1 MEKMPSLLV
10 KQALLTLLNSLFLLI
25 IPSLS
30 FSQNLI
36 WSQPIEVAS
45 GVSASLRPRVALD
58 NQDNPI
64 VIFAQNANPNQLYK
78 TKFNNN
84 AFEPIVNLA
93 TAAPYVSSAAGP
105 EIAFANDIIYLSFEN
120 ENEGVYMLKSI
131 NGGNTFSD
139 TVRVDNVH
147 NKAVLPNVNIKSD
160 FNPLLSFTRV
170 NSSWTQ
176 INQVVSN
183 SIDGGQTFLPDVS
196 ASVITSNQPCECCF
210 SKVVSEGST
219 QASIFRN
226 NDNNVRNFYASV
238 SHDGGQSFSDYLEI
252 DLLDWNLN
260 ACPDAGPD
268 AYLKNGKLFIT
279 YRSGS
284 LGPNRVFVA
293 RVDLNSLSVEQ
304 VTPVDEALSSSM
316 AQKYPDIAGDESNVG
331 VVWMDNRSMLND
343 CFFSYSTDG
352 FDSWSTPVYISDS
365 SLMVQFVEPDVAY
378 RNNKFHFVYRNQN
391 QNIIL
396 YRTAELQNTS
406 SLHEV
411 VFNLEINDSKIQL
424 PEHLNY
430 QLFDVSGKLIQN
442 GFEST
447 LDISGL
453 SKGLYLLKTPTSVHK
468 FVKE

>member
-10 KQALLTLLNSLFLLI
+10 KQGLLTLLSSLFLLI

-45 GVSASLRPRVALD
+45 GVSASLRPRIALD

-64 VIFAQNANPNQLYK
+64 VIFAQNANSNQLYK

-93 TAAPYVSSAAGP
+93 TASPYVSSAAGP
-105 EIAFANDIIYLSFEN
+105 EIAFADDIIYISFED

-139 TVRVDNVH
+139 TVRVDNVY

-183 SIDGGQTFLPDVS
+183 SIDGGQTFLQDVS
-196 ASVITSNQPCECCF
+196 ASVITPNQPCECCF
-210 SKVVSEGST
+210 SKVVSEGNT
-219 QASIFRN
+219 QVSIFRN

-352 FDSWSTPVYISDS
+352 FDSWSTPIYISDS

-406 SLHEV
+406 SLIEV

-430 QLFDVSGKLIQN
+430 QLFDVSGKLLQN

>member
-1 MEKMPSLLV
+1 MEKMHSSLV
-10 KQALLTLLNSLFLLI
+10 KQGLLTLLSSLFLLI

-45 GVSASLRPRVALD
+45 GVSASLRPRIALD
-58 NQDNPI
+58 IHDNPI
-64 VIFAQNANPNQLYK
+64 VIFAQNANSNQLYK

-93 TAAPYVSSAAGP
+93 TASPYVSSAAGP
-105 EIAFANDIIYLSFEN
+105 EIAFADDIIYISFED
-120 ENEGVYMLKSI
+120 ENEGVYILKSI
-131 NGGNTFSD
+131 NGGTTFSD
-139 TVRVDNVH
+139 TVRVDNVY

-160 FNPLLSFTRV
+160 FNPLISFTRV

-183 SIDGGQTFLPDVS
+183 SIDGGQTFLQDVS
-196 ASVITSNQPCECCF
+196 ASVITPNQPCECCF
-210 SKVVSEGST
+210 SKVVSEGNT
-219 QASIFRN
+219 QVSIFRN

-238 SHDGGQSFSDYLEI
+238 SNDGGQSFSDYLEI

-293 RVDLNSLSVEQ
+293 RIDLNSLSVDQ
-304 VTPVDEALSSSM
+304 VTPIDEALSSSM
-316 AQKYPDIAGDESNVG
+316 SQKHPDIAGDENNVG
-331 VVWMDNRSMLND
+331 VVWMDNRSLLND

-352 FDSWSTPVYISDS
+352 FDSWSNPIYISDS

-378 RNNKFHFVYRNQN
+378 RNNMFHFVYRNQN

-406 SLHEV
+406 SLIDD

-424 PEHLNY
+424 SEHLNY
-430 QLFDVSGKLIQN
+430 QLFDVSGKLLQN

-453 SKGLYLLKTPTSVHK
+453 SKGLYFLKTPTSVHK
-468 FVKE
+468 FMKE

>member
-1 MEKMPSLLV
+1 MEKMPNLLL
-10 KQALLTLLNSLFLLI
+10 KQGLLTLLSSLFLLI

-45 GVSASLRPRVALD
+45 GFPTSLRPRIALD

-64 VIFAQNANPNQLYK
+64 IIFAQNANPNQLYK

-84 AFEPIVNLA
+84 AFEPVVSLV

-105 EIAFANDIIYLSFEN
+105 EIAFADDVIYISFED
-120 ENEGVYMLKSI
+120 ENEGVYILKSI
-131 NGGNTFSD
+131 DGGNTFSD

-176 INQVVSN
+176 INQAVSN
-183 SIDGGQTFLPDVS
+183 SIDGGQTFLQDVS
-196 ASVITSNQPCECCF
+196 ASIITPNQPCECCF
-210 SKVVSEGST
+210 SKVVSEGNI
-219 QASIFRN
+219 QVSIFRN
-226 NDNNVRNFYASV
+226 NDNNIRNFYASV
-238 SHDGGQSFSDYLEI
+238 SHDEGQSFSDYLEI

-268 AYLKNGKLFIT
+268 AYLKNGKLFIA

-293 RVDLNSLSVEQ
+293 RVDLTSLSVEQ

-316 AQKYPDIAGDESNVG
+316 VQKYPDIAGDESNVG
-331 VVWMDNRSMLND
+331 VVWMDNRSILND

-352 FDSWSTPVYISDS
+352 FDSWSNPVYISDS

-396 YRTAELQNTS
+396 YRTADFQNTS
-406 SLHEV
+406 SLNEV
-411 VFNLEINDSKIQL
+411 VFNLDINDSKIQL
-424 PEHLNY
+424 PEYLNY
-430 QLFDVSGKLIQN
+430 QLFDVSGKLLKS

-453 SKGLYLLKTPTSVHK
+453 SKGLYLLKTPNSVHK
-468 FVKE
+468 FMKE

>member
-1 MEKMPSLLV
+1 MEKMPNLLI
-10 KQALLTLLNSLFLLI
+10 KQGLLTLLSSLFLLI

-45 GVSASLRPRVALD
+45 GISTSLRPRIALD

-64 VIFAQNANPNQLYK
+64 VIFAQNANTNQLYK

-84 AFEPIVNLA
+84 AFEPVVSLA
-93 TAAPYVSSAAGP
+93 TATPYVSSAAGP
-105 EIAFANDIIYLSFEN
+105 EIAFADDIIYISFED
-120 ENEGVYMLKSI
+120 ENGGVYMLKSI

-139 TVRVDNVH
+139 TIRVDNVH
-147 NKAVLPNVNIKSD
+147 NKAVLPNINIKSD
-160 FNPLLSFTRV
+160 FNPLISFTRV

-176 INQVVSN
+176 INQVISN
-183 SIDGGQTFLPDVS
+183 SIDGGQTFFPDVS
-196 ASVITSNQPCECCF
+196 ASIITPNQPCECCF
-210 SKVVSEGST
+210 SKVVSEGNT
-219 QASIFRN
+219 QVSIFRN

-293 RVDLNSLSVEQ
+293 RVDLNSLIVEQ
-304 VTPVDEALSSSM
+304 VSPVDESLSSSM

-343 CFFSYSTDG
+343 CFFSYSIDG
-352 FDSWSTPVYISDS
+352 FNSWSTPVYISDS

-396 YRTAELQNTS
+396 YRTAELKNAS
-406 SLHEV
+406 SIHEV
-411 VFNLEINDSKIQL
+411 IFNLEINDSKILL

-430 QLFDVSGKLIQN
+430 QLFDVSGKLLQN

-453 SKGLYLLKTPTSVHK
+453 SKGLYLLKTPNSVHK
-468 FVKE
+468 FVK

>member
-1 MEKMPSLLV
+1 MHSSLV
-10 KQALLTLLNSLFLLI
+10 KQGLLTLLSSLFLLI

-45 GVSASLRPRVALD
+45 GVSASLRPRIALD
-58 NQDNPI
+58 IHDNPI
-64 VIFAQNANPNQLYK
+64 VIFAQNANSNQLYK

-93 TAAPYVSSAAGP
+93 TASPYVSSAAGP
-105 EIAFANDIIYLSFEN
+105 EIAFADDIIYISFED
-120 ENEGVYMLKSI
+120 ENEGVYILKSI
-131 NGGNTFSD
+131 NGGTTFSD
-139 TVRVDNVH
+139 TVRVDNVY

-160 FNPLLSFTRV
+160 FNPLISFTRV

-183 SIDGGQTFLPDVS
+183 SIDGGQTFLQDVS
-196 ASVITSNQPCECCF
+196 ASVITPNQPCECCF
-210 SKVVSEGST
+210 SKVVSEGNT
-219 QASIFRN
+219 QVSIFRN

-238 SHDGGQSFSDYLEI
+238 SNDGGQSFSDYLEI

-293 RVDLNSLSVEQ
+293 RIDLNSLSVEQ
-304 VTPVDEALSSSM
+304 VTPIDEALSSSM
-316 AQKYPDIAGDESNVG
+316 SQKHPDIAGDENNVG
-331 VVWMDNRSMLND
+331 VVWMDNRSLLND

-352 FDSWSTPVYISDS
+352 FDSWSNPIYISDS

-378 RNNKFHFVYRNQN
+378 RNNMFHFVYRNQN

-406 SLHEV
+406 SLIDD

-424 PEHLNY
+424 SEHLNY
-430 QLFDVSGKLIQN
+430 QLFDVSGKLLQN

-453 SKGLYLLKTPTSVHK
+453 SKGLYFLKTPTSVHK
-468 FVKE
+468 FMKE

>member
-1 MEKMPSLLV
+1 MEKMHSLLV
-10 KQALLTLLNSLFLLI
+10 KQGLLTLLSSLFLLI

-45 GVSASLRPRVALD
+45 GVSASLRPRIALD
-58 NQDNPI
+58 IHDNPI

-93 TAAPYVSSAAGP
+93 TASPYVSSAAGP
-105 EIAFANDIIYLSFEN
+105 EIAFADDIIYISFED

-183 SIDGGQTFLPDVS
+183 SIDGGQTFLQDVS
-196 ASVITSNQPCECCF
+196 ASVITPNQPCECCF
-210 SKVVSEGST
+210 SKVVSEGNT
-219 QASIFRN
+219 QVSIFRN

-238 SHDGGQSFSDYLEI
+238 SNDGGQSFSDYLEI

-316 AQKYPDIAGDESNVG
+316 SQKYPDIAGDESNVG

-352 FDSWSTPVYISDS
+352 FDSWSTPLFISDS

-406 SLHEV
+406 SLIDD

-424 PEHLNY
+424 SEHLNY

>member
-1 MEKMPSLLV
+1 MPSLLV
-10 KQALLTLLNSLFLLI
+10 KQGLLTLLSSLFLLI

-30 FSQNLI
+30 LSQNLI
-36 WSQPIEVAS
+36 WTQPIEVAS
-45 GVSASLRPRVALD
+45 GVSASLRPRIALD

-78 TKFNNN
+78 TKFNNI

-105 EIAFANDIIYLSFEN
+105 EIAFADDIIYISFED

-160 FNPLLSFTRV
+160 FNPLFSFTRV

-183 SIDGGQTFLPDVS
+183 SIDGGQTFLQDVS
-196 ASVITSNQPCECCF
+196 ASVITPNQPCECCF
-210 SKVVSEGST
+210 SKVVSEGNT
-219 QASIFRN
+219 QVSIFRN
-226 NDNNVRNFYASV
+226 NYNNVRNFYASV

-284 LGPNRVFVA
+284 LGTNRVFVA

-304 VTPVDEALSSSM
+304 VTPVDEALSSYM
-316 AQKYPDIAGDESNVG
+316 VQKYPDIAGDESNVG

-430 QLFDVSGKLIQN
+430 QLFDVSGKLLQN

>member
-1 MEKMPSLLV
+1 MEKMPNLLL
-10 KQALLTLLNSLFLLI
+10 KQGLLTLLSSLFLLI

-45 GVSASLRPRVALD
+45 GFPTSLRPRIALD

-64 VIFAQNANPNQLYK
+64 IIFAQNANPNQLYK

-84 AFEPIVNLA
+84 AFEPVVSLV

-105 EIAFANDIIYLSFEN
+105 EIAFADDVIYISFED
-120 ENEGVYMLKSI
+120 ENEGVYILKSI
-131 NGGNTFSD
+131 DGGNTFSD

-176 INQVVSN
+176 INQAVSN

-196 ASVITSNQPCECCF
+196 ASIITPNQPCECCF
-210 SKVVSEGST
+210 SKVVSEGNI
-219 QASIFRN
+219 QVSIFRN
-226 NDNNVRNFYASV
+226 NDNNIRNFYASV
-238 SHDGGQSFSDYLEI
+238 SHDEGQSFSDYLEI

-268 AYLKNGKLFIT
+268 AYLKNGKLFIA

-293 RVDLNSLSVEQ
+293 RIDLTSLSVEQ

-316 AQKYPDIAGDESNVG
+316 VQKYPDIAGDESNVG
-331 VVWMDNRSMLND
+331 VVWMDNRSILND

-352 FDSWSTPVYISDS
+352 FDSWSNPVYISDS

-396 YRTAELQNTS
+396 YRTADFQNTS
-406 SLHEV
+406 SLNEV
-411 VFNLEINDSKIQL
+411 VFNLDINDSKIQL
-424 PEHLNY
+424 PEYLNY
-430 QLFDVSGKLIQN
+430 QLFDVSGKLLKS

-453 SKGLYLLKTPTSVHK
+453 SKGLYLLKTPNSVHK
-468 FVKE
+468 FMKE

>member
-1 MEKMPSLLV
+1 MEKMPNLLL
-10 KQALLTLLNSLFLLI
+10 KQGLLTLLSSLFLLI

-45 GVSASLRPRVALD
+45 GFPTSLRPRIALD

-64 VIFAQNANPNQLYK
+64 IIFAQNANPNQLYK

-84 AFEPIVNLA
+84 AFEPVVSLV

-105 EIAFANDIIYLSFEN
+105 EIAFADDVIYISFED
-120 ENEGVYMLKSI
+120 ENEGVYILKSI
-131 NGGNTFSD
+131 DGGNTFSD

-176 INQVVSN
+176 INQAVSN

-196 ASVITSNQPCECCF
+196 ASIITPNQPCECCF
-210 SKVVSEGST
+210 SKVVSEGNI
-219 QASIFRN
+219 QVSIFRN
-226 NDNNVRNFYASV
+226 NDNNIRNFYASV
-238 SHDGGQSFSDYLEI
+238 SHDEGQSFSDYLEF

-268 AYLKNGKLFIT
+268 AYLKNGKLFIA

-293 RVDLNSLSVEQ
+293 RIDLTSLSVEQ

-316 AQKYPDIAGDESNVG
+316 VQKYPDIAGDESNVG
-331 VVWMDNRSMLND
+331 VVWMDNRSILND

-352 FDSWSTPVYISDS
+352 FDSWSNPVYISDS

-396 YRTAELQNTS
+396 YRTADFQNTS
-406 SLHEV
+406 SLNEV
-411 VFNLEINDSKIQL
+411 VFNLDINDSKIQL
-424 PEHLNY
+424 PEYLNY
-430 QLFDVSGKLIQN
+430 QLFDVSGKLLKS

-453 SKGLYLLKTPTSVHK
+453 SKGLYLLKTPNSVHK
-468 FVKE
+468 FMKE

>member
-10 KQALLTLLNSLFLLI
+10 KQGLLTLLSSLFLLI

-45 GVSASLRPRVALD
+45 GVSASLRPRIALD

-64 VIFAQNANPNQLYK
+64 VIFAQNANSNQLYK

-93 TAAPYVSSAAGP
+93 TASPYVSSAAGP
-105 EIAFANDIIYLSFEN
+105 EIAFADDIIYISFED

-183 SIDGGQTFLPDVS
+183 SIDGGQTFLQDVS
-196 ASVITSNQPCECCF
+196 ASVITPNQPCECCF
-210 SKVVSEGST
+210 SKVVSEGNT
-219 QASIFRN
+219 QVSIFRN

-238 SHDGGQSFSDYLEI
+238 SNDGGQSFSDYLEI

-293 RVDLNSLSVEQ
+293 RIDLNSLSVDQ
-304 VTPVDEALSSSM
+304 VTPVDEALSSSCRKNTLILLVM
-316 AQKYPDIAGDESNVG
+316 KAMLEWFGWIIALCLTTV
-331 VVWMDNRSMLND
+331 
-343 CFFSYSTDG
+343 FSL
-352 FDSWSTPVYISDS
+352 IRQ
-365 SLMVQFVEPDVAY
+365 MVL
-378 RNNKFHFVYRNQN
+378 
-391 QNIIL
+391 IL
-396 YRTAELQNTS
+396 GQTLYT
-406 SLHEV
+406 
-411 VFNLEINDSKIQL
+411 
-424 PEHLNY
+424 Y
-430 QLFDVSGKLIQN
+430 LIA
-442 GFEST
+442 
-447 LDISGL
+447 L
-453 SKGLYLLKTPTSVHK
+453 
-468 FVKE
+468 

>member
-1 MEKMPSLLV
+1 MEKMPNLLL
-10 KQALLTLLNSLFLLI
+10 KQGLLTLLSSLFLLI

-45 GVSASLRPRVALD
+45 GFPTSLRPRIALD

-64 VIFAQNANPNQLYK
+64 IIFAQNANPNQLYK

-84 AFEPIVNLA
+84 AFEPVVSLV

-105 EIAFANDIIYLSFEN
+105 EIAFADDVIYISFED
-120 ENEGVYMLKSI
+120 ENEGVYILKSI
-131 NGGNTFSD
+131 DGGNTFSD

-176 INQVVSN
+176 INQAVSN
-183 SIDGGQTFLPDVS
+183 SIDGGQTFLQDVS
-196 ASVITSNQPCECCF
+196 ASIITPNQPCECCF
-210 SKVVSEGST
+210 SKVVSEGNI
-219 QASIFRN
+219 QVSIFRN
-226 NDNNVRNFYASV
+226 NDNNIRNFYASV
-238 SHDGGQSFSDYLEI
+238 SHDEGQSFSDYLEI

-268 AYLKNGKLFIT
+268 AYLKNGKLFIA

-293 RVDLNSLSVEQ
+293 RVDLTSLSVEQ

-316 AQKYPDIAGDESNVG
+316 VQKYPDIAGDESNVG
-331 VVWMDNRSMLND
+331 VVWMDNRSILND

-352 FDSWSTPVYISDS
+352 FDSWSNPVYISDS

-396 YRTAELQNTS
+396 YRTAYFQNTS
-406 SLHEV
+406 SLNEV
-411 VFNLEINDSKIQL
+411 VFNLDINDSKIQL
-424 PEHLNY
+424 PEYLNY
-430 QLFDVSGKLIQN
+430 QLFDVSGKLLKS

-453 SKGLYLLKTPTSVHK
+453 SKGLYLLKTPNSVHK
-468 FVKE
+468 FMKE

>member
-10 KQALLTLLNSLFLLI
+10 KKGLLTLLSSLFLLI

-45 GVSASLRPRVALD
+45 GVSASLRPRIALD

-64 VIFAQNANPNQLYK
+64 VIFAQNTNPSQLYK

-93 TAAPYVSSAAGP
+93 TASPYVSSAAGP
-105 EIAFANDIIYLSFEN
+105 EIAFADDIIYISFED

-183 SIDGGQTFLPDVS
+183 SIDGGQTFLQDVS
-196 ASVITSNQPCECCF
+196 ASVITPNQPCECCF
-210 SKVVSEGST
+210 SKVVSEGNT
-219 QASIFRN
+219 QVSIFRN
-226 NDNNVRNFYASV
+226 NDNNIRNFYASV

-316 AQKYPDIAGDESNVG
+316 SQKYPDIAGDESNVG

-352 FDSWSTPVYISDS
+352 FDSWSTPLYISDS
-365 SLMVQFVEPDVAY
+365 SLMVQFVEPDLAY

-411 VFNLEINDSKIQL
+411 VFNLEINDLKIQF
-424 PEHLNY
+424 PEHLYY
-430 QLFDVSGKLIQN
+430 QLFDVSGKLLQY

>member
-1 MEKMPSLLV
+1 MEKMPNLLL
-10 KQALLTLLNSLFLLI
+10 KQGLLTLLSSLFLLI

-45 GVSASLRPRVALD
+45 GFPTSLRPRIALD

-64 VIFAQNANPNQLYK
+64 IIFAQNANPNQLYK

-84 AFEPIVNLA
+84 AFEPVVSLV

-105 EIAFANDIIYLSFEN
+105 EIAFADDVIYISFED
-120 ENEGVYMLKSI
+120 ENEGVYILKSI
-131 NGGNTFSD
+131 DGGNTFSD

-176 INQVVSN
+176 INQAVSN

-196 ASVITSNQPCECCF
+196 ASIITPNQPCECCF
-210 SKVVSEGST
+210 SKVVSEGNI
-219 QASIFRN
+219 QVSIFRN
-226 NDNNVRNFYASV
+226 NDNNIRNFYASV
-238 SHDGGQSFSDYLEI
+238 SHDEGQSFSDYLEI

-268 AYLKNGKLFIT
+268 AYLKNGKLFIA

-293 RVDLNSLSVEQ
+293 RVDLTSLSVEQ

-316 AQKYPDIAGDESNVG
+316 VQKYPDIAGDESNVG
-331 VVWMDNRSMLND
+331 VVWMDNRSILND

-352 FDSWSTPVYISDS
+352 FDSWSNPVYISDS

-396 YRTAELQNTS
+396 YRTAYFQNTS
-406 SLHEV
+406 SLNEV
-411 VFNLEINDSKIQL
+411 VFNSDINDSKIQL
-424 PEHLNY
+424 PEYLNY
-430 QLFDVSGKLIQN
+430 QLFDVSGKLLKS

-453 SKGLYLLKTPTSVHK
+453 SKGLYLLKTPNSVHK
-468 FVKE
+468 FMKE

>member
-1 MEKMPSLLV
+1 MHSSLV
-10 KQALLTLLNSLFLLI
+10 KQGLLTLLSSLFLLI

-45 GVSASLRPRVALD
+45 GVSASLRPRIALD
-58 NQDNPI
+58 IHDNPI
-64 VIFAQNANPNQLYK
+64 VIFAQNANSNQLYK

-93 TAAPYVSSAAGP
+93 TASPYVSSAAGP
-105 EIAFANDIIYLSFEN
+105 EIAFADDIIYISFED
-120 ENEGVYMLKSI
+120 ENEGVYILKSI
-131 NGGNTFSD
+131 NGGTTFSD
-139 TVRVDNVH
+139 TVRVDNVY

-160 FNPLLSFTRV
+160 FNPLISFTRV

-183 SIDGGQTFLPDVS
+183 SIDGGQTFLQDVS
-196 ASVITSNQPCECCF
+196 ASVITPNQPCECCF
-210 SKVVSEGST
+210 SKVVSEGNT
-219 QASIFRN
+219 QVSIFRN

-238 SHDGGQSFSDYLEI
+238 SNDGGQSFSDYLEI
-252 DLLDWNLN
+252 DLLDWSLN

-293 RVDLNSLSVEQ
+293 RIDLNSLSVDQ
-304 VTPVDEALSSSM
+304 VTPIDEALSSSM
-316 AQKYPDIAGDESNVG
+316 SQKHPDIAGDENNVG
-331 VVWMDNRSMLND
+331 VVWMDNRSLLND

-352 FDSWSTPVYISDS
+352 FDSWSNPIYISDS

-411 VFNLEINDSKIQL
+411 VFNLDINDSKIQL
-424 PEHLNY
+424 SERLNY

-453 SKGLYLLKTPTSVHK
+453 SKGLYLLKTSTSVHK

>member
-10 KQALLTLLNSLFLLI
+10 KQGLLTLLSSLFLLI

-64 VIFAQNANPNQLYK
+64 VIFAQNTNPNQLYK

-93 TAAPYVSSAAGP
+93 TASPYVSSAAGP
-105 EIAFANDIIYLSFEN
+105 EIAFANDIIYISFED

-183 SIDGGQTFLPDVS
+183 SIDGGQTFLQDVS
-196 ASVITSNQPCECCF
+196 ASVITPNQPCECCF

-219 QASIFRN
+219 QVSIFRN

-424 PEHLNY
+424 SEHLNY

-453 SKGLYLLKTPTSVHK
+453 SKGLYLLKTSTSVHK

>member
-1 MEKMPSLLV
+1 MEKMPNLLL
-10 KQALLTLLNSLFLLI
+10 KQGLLTLLSSLFLLI

-45 GVSASLRPRVALD
+45 GFPTSLRPRIALD

-64 VIFAQNANPNQLYK
+64 IIFAQNANPNQLYK

-84 AFEPIVNLA
+84 AFEPVVSLV

-105 EIAFANDIIYLSFEN
+105 EIAFADDVIYISFED
-120 ENEGVYMLKSI
+120 ENEGVYILKSI
-131 NGGNTFSD
+131 DGGNTFSD

-176 INQVVSN
+176 INQAVSN

-196 ASVITSNQPCECCF
+196 ASIITPNQPCECCF
-210 SKVVSEGST
+210 SKVVSEGNI
-219 QASIFRN
+219 QVSIFRN
-226 NDNNVRNFYASV
+226 NDNNIRNFYASV
-238 SHDGGQSFSDYLEI
+238 SHDEGQSFSDYLEI

-268 AYLKNGKLFIT
+268 AYLKNGKLFIA

-293 RVDLNSLSVEQ
+293 RIDLTSLSVEQ

-316 AQKYPDIAGDESNVG
+316 VQKYPDIAGDESNVG
-331 VVWMDNRSMLND
+331 VVWMDNRSILND
-343 CFFSYSTDG
+343 
-352 FDSWSTPVYISDS
+352 
-365 SLMVQFVEPDVAY
+365 L
-378 RNNKFHFVYRNQN
+378 
-391 QNIIL
+391 
-396 YRTAELQNTS
+396 
-406 SLHEV
+406 
-411 VFNLEINDSKIQL
+411 L
-424 PEHLNY
+424 PLRKW
-430 QLFDVSGKLIQN
+430 L
-442 GFEST
+442 
-447 LDISGL
+447 
-453 SKGLYLLKTPTSVHK
+453 
-468 FVKE
+468 

>member
-1 MEKMPSLLV
+1 MEKMPNLLL
-10 KQALLTLLNSLFLLI
+10 KQGLLTLLSSLFLLI

-45 GVSASLRPRVALD
+45 GFPTSLRPRIALD

-64 VIFAQNANPNQLYK
+64 IIFAQNANPNQLYK

-84 AFEPIVNLA
+84 AFEPVVSLV

-105 EIAFANDIIYLSFEN
+105 EIAFADDVIYISFED
-120 ENEGVYMLKSI
+120 ENEGVYILKSI
-131 NGGNTFSD
+131 DGGNTFSD

-176 INQVVSN
+176 INQAVSN
-183 SIDGGQTFLPDVS
+183 SIDGGQTFLQDVS
-196 ASVITSNQPCECCF
+196 ASIITPNQPCECCF
-210 SKVVSEGST
+210 SKVVSEGNI
-219 QASIFRN
+219 QVSIFRN
-226 NDNNVRNFYASV
+226 NDNNIRNFYASV
-238 SHDGGQSFSDYLEI
+238 SHDEGQSFSDYLEI

-268 AYLKNGKLFIT
+268 AYLKNGKLFIA

-293 RVDLNSLSVEQ
+293 RIDLTSLSVEQ

-316 AQKYPDIAGDESNVG
+316 VQKYPDIAGDESNVG
-331 VVWMDNRSMLND
+331 VVWMDNRSILND

-352 FDSWSTPVYISDS
+352 FDSWSNPVYISDS

-396 YRTAELQNTS
+396 YRTAYFQNTS
-406 SLHEV
+406 SLNEV
-411 VFNLEINDSKIQL
+411 VFNLDINDSKIQL
-424 PEHLNY
+424 PEYLNY
-430 QLFDVSGKLIQN
+430 QLFDVSGKLLKS

-453 SKGLYLLKTPTSVHK
+453 SKGLYLLKTPNSVHK
-468 FVKE
+468 FMKE

>member
-10 KQALLTLLNSLFLLI
+10 KQGLLTLLSSLFLLI

-45 GVSASLRPRVALD
+45 GVSASLRPRIALD
-58 NQDNPI
+58 IHDNPI
-64 VIFAQNANPNQLYK
+64 VIFAQNANSNQLYK

-93 TAAPYVSSAAGP
+93 TASPYVSSAAGP
-105 EIAFANDIIYLSFEN
+105 EIAFADDIIYISFED
-120 ENEGVYMLKSI
+120 ENEGVYILKSI
-131 NGGNTFSD
+131 NGGTTFSD
-139 TVRVDNVH
+139 TVRVDNVY

-160 FNPLLSFTRV
+160 FNPLISFTRV

-183 SIDGGQTFLPDVS
+183 SIDGGQTFLQDVS
-196 ASVITSNQPCECCF
+196 ASVITPNQPCECCF
-210 SKVVSEGST
+210 SKVVSEGNT
-219 QASIFRN
+219 QVSIFRN

-238 SHDGGQSFSDYLEI
+238 SNDGGQSFSDYLEI

-293 RVDLNSLSVEQ
+293 RIDLNSLSVDQ
-304 VTPVDEALSSSM
+304 VTPIDEALSSSM
-316 AQKYPDIAGDESNVG
+316 SQKHPDIAGDENNVG
-331 VVWMDNRSMLND
+331 VVWMDNRSLLND

-406 SLHEV
+406 SLIDD

-424 PEHLNY
+424 SEHLNY
-430 QLFDVSGKLIQN
+430 QLFDVSGKLLQN

-453 SKGLYLLKTPTSVHK
+453 SKGLYFLKTPTSVHK
-468 FVKE
+468 FMKE

>member
-1 MEKMPSLLV
+1 MEKMHSSLV
-10 KQALLTLLNSLFLLI
+10 KQGLLTLLSSLFLLI

-45 GVSASLRPRVALD
+45 GVSASLRPRIALD
-58 NQDNPI
+58 IHDNPI
-64 VIFAQNANPNQLYK
+64 VIFAQNANSNQLYK

-93 TAAPYVSSAAGP
+93 TASPYVSSAAGP
-105 EIAFANDIIYLSFEN
+105 EIAFADDIIYISFED
-120 ENEGVYMLKSI
+120 ENEGVYILKSI
-131 NGGNTFSD
+131 NGGTTFSD
-139 TVRVDNVH
+139 TVRVDNVY

-160 FNPLLSFTRV
+160 FNPLISFTRV

-183 SIDGGQTFLPDVS
+183 SIDGGQTFLQDVS
-196 ASVITSNQPCECCF
+196 ASVITPNQPCECCF
-210 SKVVSEGST
+210 SKVVSEGNT
-219 QASIFRN
+219 QVSIFRN

-238 SHDGGQSFSDYLEI
+238 SNDGGQSFSDYLEI

-293 RVDLNSLSVEQ
+293 RIDLNSLSVDQ
-304 VTPVDEALSSSM
+304 VTPIDEALSSSM
-316 AQKYPDIAGDESNVG
+316 SQKHPDIAGDENNVG
-331 VVWMDNRSMLND
+331 VVWMDNRSLLND

-352 FDSWSTPVYISDS
+352 FDSWSKPIYISDS

-378 RNNKFHFVYRNQN
+378 RNNMFHFVYRNQN

-406 SLHEV
+406 SLIDD

-424 PEHLNY
+424 SEHLNY
-430 QLFDVSGKLIQN
+430 QLFDVSGKLLQN

-453 SKGLYLLKTPTSVHK
+453 SKGLYFLKTPTSVHK
-468 FVKE
+468 FMKE

>member
-1 MEKMPSLLV
+1 MHSSLV
-10 KQALLTLLNSLFLLI
+10 KQGLLTLLSSLFLLI

-45 GVSASLRPRVALD
+45 GVSASLRPRIALD
-58 NQDNPI
+58 IHDNPI
-64 VIFAQNANPNQLYK
+64 VIFAQNANSNQLYK

-93 TAAPYVSSAAGP
+93 TASPYVSSAAGP
-105 EIAFANDIIYLSFEN
+105 EIAFADDIIYISFED
-120 ENEGVYMLKSI
+120 ENEGVYILKSI
-131 NGGNTFSD
+131 NGGTTFSD
-139 TVRVDNVH
+139 TVRVDNVY

-160 FNPLLSFTRV
+160 FNPLISFTRV

-183 SIDGGQTFLPDVS
+183 SIDGGQTFLQDVS
-196 ASVITSNQPCECCF
+196 ASVITPNQPCECCF
-210 SKVVSEGST
+210 SKVVSEGNT
-219 QASIFRN
+219 QVSIFRN

-238 SHDGGQSFSDYLEI
+238 SNDGGQSFSDYLEI

-293 RVDLNSLSVEQ
+293 RIDLNSLSVDQ
-304 VTPVDEALSSSM
+304 VTPIDEALSSSM
-316 AQKYPDIAGDESNVG
+316 SQKHPDIAGDENNVG
-331 VVWMDNRSMLND
+331 VVWMDNRSLLND

-352 FDSWSTPVYISDS
+352 FDSWSNPIYISDS

-378 RNNKFHFVYRNQN
+378 RNNMFHFVYRNQN

-406 SLHEV
+406 SLIDD

-424 PEHLNY
+424 SEHLNY
-430 QLFDVSGKLIQN
+430 QLFDVSGKLLQN

-453 SKGLYLLKTPTSVHK
+453 SKGLYFLKTPTSVHK
-468 FVKE
+468 FMKE

>member
-1 MEKMPSLLV
+1 MEKMHSSLV
-10 KQALLTLLNSLFLLI
+10 KQGLLTLLSSLFLLI

-45 GVSASLRPRVALD
+45 GVSASLRPRIALD
-58 NQDNPI
+58 IHDNPI
-64 VIFAQNANPNQLYK
+64 VIFAQNANSNQLYK

-93 TAAPYVSSAAGP
+93 TASPYVSSAAGP
-105 EIAFANDIIYLSFEN
+105 EIAFADDIIYISFED
-120 ENEGVYMLKSI
+120 ENEGVYILKSI
-131 NGGNTFSD
+131 NGGTTFSD
-139 TVRVDNVH
+139 TVRVDNVY

-160 FNPLLSFTRV
+160 FNPLISFTRV

-183 SIDGGQTFLPDVS
+183 SIDGGQTFLQDVS
-196 ASVITSNQPCECCF
+196 ASVITPNQPCECCF
-210 SKVVSEGST
+210 SKVVSEGNT
-219 QASIFRN
+219 QVSIFRN

-238 SHDGGQSFSDYLEI
+238 SNDGGQSFSDYLEI

-293 RVDLNSLSVEQ
+293 RIDLNSLSVEQ
-304 VTPVDEALSSSM
+304 VTPIDEALSSSM
-316 AQKYPDIAGDESNVG
+316 SQKHPDIAGDENNVG
-331 VVWMDNRSMLND
+331 VVWMDNRSLLND

-352 FDSWSTPVYISDS
+352 FDSWSNPIYISDS

-378 RNNKFHFVYRNQN
+378 RNNMFHFVYRNQN

-406 SLHEV
+406 SLIDD

-424 PEHLNY
+424 SEHLNY
-430 QLFDVSGKLIQN
+430 QLFDVSGKLLQN

-453 SKGLYLLKTPTSVHK
+453 SKGLYFLKTPTSVHK
-468 FVKE
+468 FMKE

>member
-1 MEKMPSLLV
+1 MEKMPNLLL
-10 KQALLTLLNSLFLLI
+10 KQGLLTLLSSLFLLI

-45 GVSASLRPRVALD
+45 GFPTSLRPRIALD

-64 VIFAQNANPNQLYK
+64 IIFAQNANPNQLYK

-84 AFEPIVNLA
+84 AFEPVVSLV

-105 EIAFANDIIYLSFEN
+105 EIAFADDVIYISFED
-120 ENEGVYMLKSI
+120 ENEGVYILKSI
-131 NGGNTFSD
+131 DGGNTFSD

-176 INQVVSN
+176 INQAVSN

-196 ASVITSNQPCECCF
+196 ASIITPNQPCECCF
-210 SKVVSEGST
+210 SKVVSEGNI
-219 QASIFRN
+219 QVSIFRN
-226 NDNNVRNFYASV
+226 NDNNIRNFYASV
-238 SHDGGQSFSDYLEI
+238 SHDEGQSFSDYLEI

-268 AYLKNGKLFIT
+268 AYLKNGKLFIA

-293 RVDLNSLSVEQ
+293 RVDLTSLSVEQ

-316 AQKYPDIAGDESNVG
+316 VQKYPDIAGDESNVG
-331 VVWMDNRSMLND
+331 VVWMDNRSILND

-352 FDSWSTPVYISDS
+352 FDSWSNPVYISDS

-396 YRTAELQNTS
+396 YRTAYFQNTS
-406 SLHEV
+406 SLNEV
-411 VFNLEINDSKIQL
+411 VFNLDINDSKIQL
-424 PEHLNY
+424 PEYLNY
-430 QLFDVSGKLIQN
+430 QLFDVSGKLLKS

-453 SKGLYLLKTPTSVHK
+453 SKGLYLLKTPNSVHK
-468 FVKE
+468 FMKE